1 MIKMIVTDLDGT
13 LLNEKSKVSRYTRKQ
28 LKRYKDEG
36 SIITIATGRIYSMA
50 VDALKNLKY
59 VDYIIT
65 DNGACVYDIKEKK
78 YIYSNYI
85 SRDIVKN
92 IYNMFNDRFKYIN
105 FCDKNYVF
113 KYTEE
118 KCDNFKRLKLINS
131 YKKLESKAKDIT
143 HITIKTKVNDEIFD
157 VAKEIR
163 ENYPTLEP
171 IIMQDSFEN
180 DKWLDISVKNC
191 NKFNTINWL
200 INRKNIKSDEIIV
213 FGDGLND
220 IDMVANFPN
229 GVAMNNA
236 LDEVKMNTKYITKYS
251 NKQNGVVLFLED
263 YFKKNLK
270 N

>member
-13 LLNEKSKVSRYTRKQ
+13 LLNEKGIVSRFTRKQ
-28 LKRYKDEG
+28 LKKYKDKG
-36 SIITIATGRIYSMA
+36 LIITIATGRIYSMA
-50 VDALKNLKY
+50 VDALKSIKY

-85 SRDIVKN
+85 GRDIVKN
-92 IYNMFNDRFKYIN
+92 IYNMFNERIKYIN

-118 KCDNFKRLKLINS
+118 KINLPRRFKIINS
-131 YKKLESKAKDIT
+131 YKKIDSKAKDIT
-143 HITIKTKVNDEIFD
+143 HITIAAKINDEIFD
-157 VAKEIR
+157 VDKMIK

-171 IIMQDSFEN
+171 VIMQDSFAN
-180 DKWLDISVKNC
+180 DKWLDIQVKNC
-191 NKFNTINWL
+191 NKLNTIKWL
-200 INRKNIKSDEIIV
+200 TNKKSIEKDEIIV

-220 IDMVANFPN
+220 IEMVAAFPN

-236 LDEVKMNTKYITKYS
+236 LDEVKKNAKYITEYS
-251 NKQNGVVLFLED
+251 NNQNGVALFLEE

-270 N
+270 S

>member
-13 LLNEKSKVSRYTRKQ
+13 LLNKKGKVSRYTRKQ
-28 LKRYKDEG
+28 LKKYKDKG
-36 SIITIATGRIYSMA
+36 LIITIATGRIYSMA
-50 VDALKNLKY
+50 VVALKSIKY

-65 DNGACVYDIKEKK
+65 DNGACVYDINLKK

-85 SRDIVKN
+85 SRNIVKN
-92 IYNMFNDRFKYIN
+92 IYNMFNESIKYIN

-118 KCDNFKRLKLINS
+118 KLNLPRRFKVINS
-131 YKKLESKAKDIT
+131 YKKIDSKAKDIT
-143 HITIKTKVNDEIFD
+143 HITIGTKINDEIFD
-157 VAKEIR
+157 VAKEIK

-171 IIMQDSFEN
+171 VIMQDSFEN
-180 DKWLDISVKNC
+180 DKCLDIQVKNC
-191 NKFNTINWL
+191 TKLNTINWL
-200 INRKNIKSDEIIV
+200 INKKRIRNDEIMV

-220 IDMVANFPN
+220 IEMVAGFPN
-229 GVAMNNA
+229 GVATNNA
-236 LDEVKMNTKYITKYS
+236 LDEVKKNAKYITKYS
-251 NKQNGVVLFLED
+251 NTQNGVVLFLED

>member
-36 SIITIATGRIYSMA
+36 IIITIATGRIYSMA

-65 DNGACVYDIKEKK
+65 DNGACVYDIKGKK

-92 IYNMFNDRFKYIN
+92 IYDMFNDRIKYIN

-113 KYTEE
+113 KYIEE

-143 HITIKTKVNDEIFD
+143 HITIKTKVNEEIFD
-157 VAKEIR
+157 VVKEIR

-180 DKWLDISVKNC
+180 DK
-191 NKFNTINWL
+191 
-200 INRKNIKSDEIIV
+200 
-213 FGDGLND
+213 
-220 IDMVANFPN
+220 
-229 GVAMNNA
+229 
-236 LDEVKMNTKYITKYS
+236 
-251 NKQNGVVLFLED
+251 
-263 YFKKNLK
+263 
-270 N
+270 

>member
-36 SIITIATGRIYSMA
+36 IIITIATGRIYSMA

-78 YIYSNYI
+78 YIYTNYI

-92 IYNMFNDRFKYIN
+92 IYNMFNERIKYIN
-105 FCDKNYVF
+105 FCDKKYVF

-118 KCDNFKRLKLINS
+118 KLNLPRRFKIINS
-131 YKKLESKAKDIT
+131 YKKIDSKAKDIT
-143 HITIKTKVNDEIFD
+143 HITIATKINDEIFD
-157 VAKEIR
+157 VDKMIK

-171 IIMQDSFEN
+171 VIMQDSFAN
-180 DKWLDISVKNC
+180 DKWLDIQVKNC
-191 NKFNTINWL
+191 NKLNTINWL
-200 INRKNIKSDEIIV
+200 INKENIKNDEIMV

-220 IDMVANFPN
+220 IEMVAGFPN
-229 GVAMNNA
+229 GVAMKNA
-236 LDEVKMNTKYITKYS
+236 LDEVKKNAKYVTEYS
-251 NKQNGVVLFLED
+251 NDQNGVALFLEE
-263 YFKKNLK
+263 YFKLV
-270 N
+270 